1 MAAEATDQWRS
12 KGESA
17 VKRFSGD
24 ADDPQK
30 EWRRWK
36 RWARAYLVVQRA
48 RGVPGGAFDSTSID
62 VLEQPGRQDIIFNV
76 LDDRYPAEAAHD
88 RLGEVLD
95 TIFNLKVEK
104 PGARPPAGKV
114 RAAFAAA
121 EAEGV
126 SFPSVACF

>member
-1 MAAEATDQWRS
+1 M
-12 KGESA
+12 
-17 VKRFSGD
+17 KRFSGD

-48 RGVPGGAFDSTSID
+48 RGVPGEALGSLLFTLLDGSALRAFDSTSID

-76 LDDRYPAEAAHD
+76 LDGRYPAEAAHD